1 MSKLD
6 TVSVRKRGG
15 FVKGFKKHRVSLLF
29 ALPFLLLFFVF
40 TVIPVLYAM
49 VLSFTSYNIIE
60 APVPVGLDNYLS
72 LFLKDDIFMTA
83 VKNTLLFAFTT
94 APISFCGCL
103 FVAWMINDFP
113 PKLRAV
119 LTFVF
124 YAPSLSGAVSAI
136 WTIIFSN
143 DAYGFANSI
152 LTGMGLIREPIQW
165 LANPDYAYPVII
177 IVTLWTSLGTS
188 FLSFVAG
195 FRGLDASLYEAAAM
209 DGIKNRVQELWY
221 ITLPALKPQLM
232 FSALITITSS
242 FEIGTICNTLFGFP
256 SPNYSAHTIVV
267 HMMDYSTTRFELG
280 MSCAMATVLFLLMVG
295 SNKLVNLFIGRV
307 GK

>member
-1 MSKLD
+1 MSSLTKNA
-6 TVSVRKRGG
+6 VRKKSLAAGL
-15 FVKGFKKHRVSLLF
+15 KKHRVSILF
-29 ALPFLLLFFVF
+29 ALPFLTLFFIF
-40 TVIPVLYAM
+40 TVLPVIIAM

-60 APVPVGLDNYLS
+60 KPVFMGIDNYLS

-103 FVAWMINDFP
+103 FIAWMINDFP
-113 PKLRAV
+113 AKLRAA

-136 WTIIFSN
+136 WAIIFSN
-143 DAYGFANSI
+143 DSYGFANSI
-152 LTGMGLIREPIQW
+152 LTNMGLLREPIQW
-165 LANPDYAYPVII
+165 LANPKYAYIVII
-177 IVTLWTSLGTS
+177 VVTLWTSLGTS
-188 FLSFVAG
+188 FLSLVAG
-195 FRGLDASLYEAAAM
+195 FRGIDASLYEASAM

-242 FEIGTICNTLFGFP
+242 FEIGVICNTLFGFP

-295 SNKLVNLFIGRV
+295 SNKLVNLFLARV

>member
-1 MSKLD
+1 MSNSGKLAAR
-6 TVSVRKRGG
+6 RKG
-15 FVKGFKKHRVSLLF
+15 FCAGFKKHRVSIFF
-29 ALPFLLLFFVF
+29 ALPFLTLFFVF
-40 TVIPVLYAM
+40 TVIPVLIAI
-49 VLSFTSYNIIE
+49 VISFTSYNIIE
-60 APVPVGLDNYLS
+60 SPVFMGVDNYLT
-72 LFLKDDIFMTA
+72 LFLQDDIFMTA

-113 PKLRAV
+113 PKIRAV

-143 DAYGFANSI
+143 DSYGFANSI
-152 LTGMGLIREPIQW
+152 LTSLGLLREPIQW
-165 LANPDYAYPVII
+165 LADPAYAFVVIV

-188 FLSFVAG
+188 FLSLVAG
-195 FRGLDASLYEAAAM
+195 FRGIDTTLYEAAAM

-242 FEIGTICNTLFGFP
+242 FEIGNICNTLFGFP

-267 HMMDYSTTRFELG
+267 HMMDYSTNRFELG

-295 SNKLVNLFIGRV
+295 TNKLVNLFIARV